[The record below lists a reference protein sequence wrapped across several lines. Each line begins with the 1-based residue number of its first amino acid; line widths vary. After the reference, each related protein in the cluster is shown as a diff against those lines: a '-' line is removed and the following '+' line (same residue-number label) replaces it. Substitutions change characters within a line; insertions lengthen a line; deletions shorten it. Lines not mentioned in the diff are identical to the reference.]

1 MHAPSSG
8 STSSRSSPTSSAS
21 NMTDEQWMARAIAL
35 GDEARGTTAPN
46 PNVGC
51 LIVRDGV
58 LIAEA
63 ATEAGGRPH
72 AEAVAL
78 AAAGEQA
85 RGATLYVT
93 LEPCAHESTR
103 GPACAVSI
111 VDAGLARVVAA
122 LGDPD
127 PRTNGAGFDFLRS
140 AEIAVDVGPGADVA
154 ARS

>member
-1 MHAPSSG
+1 MRRSRPIRRRPRRKSMHAPSSG

-35 GDEARGTTAPN
+35 GEEARGTTAPN

-51 LIVRDGV
+51 VIVRDGT
-58 LIAEA
+58 LLAEG

-72 AEAVAL
+72 AEAIAL

-93 LEPCAHESTR
+93 LEPCAHESPR
-103 GPACAVSI
+103 GPA
-111 VDAGLARVVAA
+111 
-122 LGDPD
+122 
-127 PRTNGAGFDFLRS
+127 
-140 AEIAVDVGPGADVA
+140 
-154 ARS
+154 